1 MALKEPRAEI
11 AGGGICGLAT
21 AVALAKS
28 GWQVRVHEQQP
39 AIKTIGAGIYIW
51 ENGLRVLEAFGCY
64 DAVIQDGHRGFAFEI
79 RDSDG
84 GIVDPGVLPD
94 GMRLYTV
101 PRMQLLNGLRDAALR
116 AGAEILTS
124 SSGVGA
130 EPEGTIHFADGSIA
144 RADLIVGAEGVGS
157 RIRDTLDLAYVNDH
171 TEEGSVRL
179 IVPLREGDFLP
190 EDDGKYI
197 EQWAECRRFLITPIN
212 RHSAYLAFSALES
225 DAGRLLPLDKA
236 DWQRAFPMWSHLID
250 RVTEDIGHWDVY
262 SIIKL
267 KSWSQGHVA
276 VIGDAAHAQPPNLG
290 QGAGMAMQNALALA
304 YFLNQIDSPD
314 QMPSALARWETSER
328 PIIEHCQKWSVL
340 YGEVIYLPEA
350 LRRRTFH
357 AAFDDPWISRQFF
370 KPANHVPTGSSGF
383 LAP

>member
-1 MALKEPRAEI
+1 LGLKVYLCNLRTPRRQVFPISFEELTMALKEPRAEI

-124 SSGVGA
+124 SSVVGA

-144 RADLIVGAEGVGS
+144 RPD
-157 RIRDTLDLAYVNDH
+157 R
-171 TEEGSVRL
+171 
-179 IVPLREGDFLP
+179 
-190 EDDGKYI
+190 
-197 EQWAECRRFLITPIN
+197 
-212 RHSAYLAFSALES
+212 
-225 DAGRLLPLDKA
+225 GR
-236 DWQRAFPMWSHLID
+236 
-250 RVTEDIGHWDVY
+250 
-262 SIIKL
+262 
-267 KSWSQGHVA
+267 
-276 VIGDAAHAQPPNLG
+276 
-290 QGAGMAMQNALALA
+290 
-304 YFLNQIDSPD
+304 
-314 QMPSALARWETSER
+314 
-328 PIIEHCQKWSVL
+328 
-340 YGEVIYLPEA
+340 
-350 LRRRTFH
+350 
-357 AAFDDPWISRQFF
+357 
-370 KPANHVPTGSSGF
+370 
-383 LAP
+383 